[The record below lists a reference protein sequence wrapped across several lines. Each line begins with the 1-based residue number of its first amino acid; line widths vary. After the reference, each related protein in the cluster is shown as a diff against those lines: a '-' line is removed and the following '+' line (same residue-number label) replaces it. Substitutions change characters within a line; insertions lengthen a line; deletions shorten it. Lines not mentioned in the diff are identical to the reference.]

1 MLQMVAT
8 KHCCWGECKSDSRF
22 PHLLHPALK
31 KRLQEGKPIFLPFP
45 KKSQGLER
53 CLLWVNACGR
63 GKDFPLEKV
72 TKYTYIC
79 YLHWPGEAGPT
90 KEFDVPLT
98 ATLRPKEV
106 LKATKP
112 KRKAPLARHA
122 VPSKRR
128 KSGSNQDE
136 SHPVVD
142 EAHVNDYFSGS
153 AEVIENSRLE
163 NDQEKSAKCGD
174 FATKTDVSNHELSY
188 KVEAMMMMGNAAKS
202 RKSTNIVSNI
212 SYEVIKENSE
222 LMKHFAGLT
231 PEQFDVLYNSL
242 NDVCP
247 LHKISFW
254 SYASKGKR
262 NCGGPSNKK

>member
-53 CLLWVNACGR
+53 CLRWVNACGR
-63 GKDFPLEKV
+63 GKDFTVDKV

-90 KEFDVPLT
+90 KEFDVPLK
-98 ATLRPKEV
+98 ATLKPKEV

-128 KSGSNQDE
+128 KSGSNQDK

-142 EAHVNDYFSGS
+142 EAHVNGYVSDS

-163 NDQEKSAKCGD
+163 NDQEKSAKSRD
-174 FATKTDVSNHELSY
+174 FATQT
-188 KVEAMMMMGNAAKS
+188 MW
-202 RKSTNIVSNI
+202 
-212 SYEVIKENSE
+212 
-222 LMKHFAGLT
+222 
-231 PEQFDVLYNSL
+231 P
-242 NDVCP
+242 
-247 LHKISFW
+247 
-254 SYASKGKR
+254 
-262 NCGGPSNKK
+262 